1 MHKVQFFQPNADTRP
16 QRALCMRAFIQIDAA
31 PHVFG
36 EGMLV
41 RQRLAAAA
49 GPVFHICIAES
60 QEIQRHALES
70 VAQQVFAGNQ
80 SGRQHIGLEVDR
92 ATVAHARIEGLGQA
106 SKVDGRLVP
115 VAVLPAFEA
124 VEDIRLGNVNY
135 RLEPYASNDAV
146 PSRLEQNRRNAA
158 ALATTLVQNEHSQQF
173 SIAEMAE
180 KTTANKA
187 IQRGD

>member
-1 MHKVQFFQPNADTRP
+1 M
-16 QRALCMRAFIQIDAA
+16 
-31 PHVFG
+31 
-36 EGMLV
+36 
-41 RQRLAAAA
+41 
-49 GPVFHICIAES
+49 
-60 QEIQRHALES
+60 
-70 VAQQVFAGNQ
+70 
-80 SGRQHIGLEVDR
+80 
-92 ATVAHARIEGLGQA
+92 AHARIEGLGQA

-124 VEDIRLGNVNY
+124 VEDIRLGYVNY

-173 SIAEMAE
+173 SIAELAE